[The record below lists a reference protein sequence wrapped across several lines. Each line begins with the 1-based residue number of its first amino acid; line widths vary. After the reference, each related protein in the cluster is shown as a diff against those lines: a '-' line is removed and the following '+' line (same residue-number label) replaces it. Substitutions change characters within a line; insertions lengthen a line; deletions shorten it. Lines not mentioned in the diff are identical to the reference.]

1 VKSFSSGSHVQEARL
16 RLANMI
22 LNAPVTGTSFDGAW
36 QTSWS
41 CQEYAGAPSFIYQFV
56 GQVKDGVFHGIR
68 GIKGQP
74 SSLTVDGKIGA
85 DGAAAFTGQIV
96 VGSSVAG
103 LGAARGTVVDY
114 FALAQF
120 QNNSGTGKRIV
131 GRPCNL
137 TFERQ

>member
-1 VKSFSSGSHVQEARL
+1 MAQPPLRARL
-16 RLANMI
+16 RA
-22 LNAPVTGTSFDGAW
+22 
-36 QTSWS
+36 
-41 CQEYAGAPSFIYQFV
+41 
-56 GQVKDGVFHGIR
+56 
-68 GIKGQP
+68 
-74 SSLTVDGKIGA
+74 
-85 DGAAAFTGQIV
+85 
-96 VGSSVAG
+96 GSSVAG